1 MVLGRA
7 LEPTGGEV
15 RGDVVMADVVTLTD
29 LQYHADGP
37 LFPARL
43 YLFGADGR
51 HSGGKW
57 LRTEAALREALD
69 TTVRAALIAKREV
82 RITDPGDML
91 VFHAVGG
98 EIVFPT
104 KEQCR

>member
-1 MVLGRA
+1 
-7 LEPTGGEV
+7 
-15 RGDVVMADVVTLTD
+15 MADVVTLSD
-29 LQYHADGP
+29 LQYHTGDAP

-57 LRTEAALREALD
+57 LRTEADLREALD

-91 VFHAVGG
+91 VFHAVDG

-104 KEQCR
+104 REQCEATR